1 MKVAVI
7 GAGLAGS
14 ECAWV
19 LAEKY
24 QLPVT
29 LFEMKSKK
37 MTPAQISPHLFAEL
51 VCSNSLK
58 SKSRLNPAGT
68 LKNEIEKLGS
78 LVIPCAK
85 ETQVPAGEALAVDRE
100 IFSAQITEKLRS
112 HKNIT
117 IVETVV
123 ESIGTVLEVEDFS
136 AVVIATGPLTDDR
149 LAENLKK
156 ITNSNDLYFYD
167 AIAPIIDAQTID
179 HSVAFR
185 ANRLTKTHLFEK
197 RRADELLSSSA
208 EEVSSP
214 AEEVS
219 SPAEEVSSPAEEV
232 SSRGLTAGSSPITMD
247 SAVKPRDDSGQGPRD
262 DIEGD
267 YLNIPLN
274 KEEYFSFVEKIQQA
288 PKVPHHEFEKPR
300 YFNGCQPIELLA
312 ERGPKTL
319 AFGPMKPR
327 GLTDPR
333 TGKWPYAVIQL
344 RKEKLGDFAWNMVG
358 FQTRMTW
365 TAQKEIFKTLPGL
378 QDAEFFRMG
387 SMHRNTYMIS
397 SQILNSNFSLKA
409 DDRFYL
415 AGQIMG
421 VEGYLESSAM
431 GVWIGHVIGQ
441 KLKYARQLATPPK
454 NTSLG
459 CLAHYCLET
468 EAKSFSPMNIH
479 WGLFSDLSEE
489 DLKKY
494 ADPKF
499 VLPKKLDKSVRRELM
514 ACRSEDL
521 FDQWYQGNFS

>member
-24 QLPVT
+24 QLSVT

-85 ETQVPAGEALAVDRE
+85 EAEVPAGEALAVDRE
-100 IFSAQITEKLRS
+100 IFSAQITEKLKS

-123 ESIGTVLEVEDFS
+123 ESIGTVLEVADFS

-185 ANRLTKTHLFEK
+185 ANRLTKTNLFEK
-197 RRADELLSSSA
+197 RKLNEKNSLEGLPAVDSDQQEEL
-208 EEVSSP
+208 
-214 AEEVS
+214 
-219 SPAEEVSSPAEEV
+219 
-232 SSRGLTAGSSPITMD
+232 
-247 SAVKPRDDSGQGPRD
+247 
-262 DIEGD
+262 GD

-397 SQILNSNFSLKA
+397 SQILNSDFSLKA
-409 DDRFYL
+409 DGRFYL

-431 GVWIGHVIGQ
+431 GVWIGHVVGQ
-441 KLKYARQLATPPK
+441 KLKYNRQLPTPPK

-499 VLPKKLDKSVRRELM
+499 LLPKKLDKSVRRELM

-521 FDQWYQGNFS
+521 FGQWYQGNFP

>member
-14 ECAWV
+14 ECAWI

-85 ETQVPAGEALAVDRE
+85 EAQVPAGEALAVDRE
-100 IFSAQITEKLRS
+100 IFSAQITEKLKS

-123 ESIGTVLEVEDFS
+123 ESIGTVLEVADFS

-179 HSVAFR
+179 HSVAFH
-185 ANRLTKTHLFEK
+185 ANRVTKTHLFEK
-197 RRADELLSSSA
+197 RKLNEKNSLEGLPVVDSDQQEEL
-208 EEVSSP
+208 
-214 AEEVS
+214 
-219 SPAEEVSSPAEEV
+219 
-232 SSRGLTAGSSPITMD
+232 
-247 SAVKPRDDSGQGPRD
+247 
-262 DIEGD
+262 GD

-319 AFGPMKPR
+319 SFGPMKPR

-378 QDAEFFRMG
+378 QNAEFFRMG

-397 SQILNSNFSLKA
+397 SQILNSDFSFKA
-409 DDRFYL
+409 DARFYL

-441 KLKYARQLATPPK
+441 KLKHNRQLTMPPK

-494 ADPKF
+494 MDPPIKLADDSCAK
-499 VLPKKLDKSVRRELM
+499 PKKLDKSVRRELM

-521 FDQWYQGNFS
+521 FDHWYHKNFLISQNNL